1 VNAQA
6 WAFLA
11 AGLAPVAA
19 LALARRAVVVRGVGL
34 ADASSLSPVARR
46 TELAAAALAVA
57 LAGALALAASLV
69 RTPASTIGPLVP
81 TSRTTVVVLDMSAS
95 ISEFVYAEFARTLT
109 LISSE
114 RGDAPIG
121 LVLFSDVAQEA
132 LPPGTPARELRPFIR
147 FFEPL
152 REASARARP
161 DYYRPGGPSAPAPV
175 TYVLS
180 PWYAT
185 FGGGTA
191 ISTGLAAAREMLG
204 RDGVRDGAVLLVSD
218 LDDKREDRAALTRE
232 LVAYALEGLR
242 LDVVAVP
249 PAYRE
254 TRELYESLAG
264 STGSLVDS
272 GTLRALDDRDR
283 AADRLPVGFM
293 AVVVLVA
300 LLLGAYEAGAAPL
313 AWRATRR

>member
-1 VNAQA
+1 
-6 WAFLA
+6 
-11 AGLAPVAA
+11 
-19 LALARRAVVVRGVGL
+19 
-34 ADASSLSPVARR
+34 
-46 TELAAAALAVA
+46 
-57 LAGALALAASLV
+57 
-69 RTPASTIGPLVP
+69 
-81 TSRTTVVVLDMSAS
+81 
-95 ISEFVYAEFARTLT
+95 
-109 LISSE
+109 
-114 RGDAPIG
+114 
-121 LVLFSDVAQEA
+121 
-132 LPPGTPARELRPFIR
+132 
-147 FFEPL
+147 
-152 REASARARP
+152 
-161 DYYRPGGPSAPAPV
+161 
-175 TYVLS
+175 
-180 PWYAT
+180 
-185 FGGGTA
+185 
-191 ISTGLAAAREMLG
+191 MLG

-272 GTLRALDDRDR
+272 GTLRALDERDR
-283 AADRLPVGFM
+283 AADRPPVGFM